1 MKYEI
6 LTPARKRSARAL
18 LSIGVVMAFTFCLM
32 MAMPHQRAKALYQ
45 VAGNPCM
52 KTRPTKLIF
61 LIDRSGSMAPRGQ
74 TYNSQ
79 IEGVIRS
86 LRDPTVVPRDGSV
99 EVGIVVFAEAATTLL
114 VNDKP
119 LTQINSFTDAEAV
132 ATRVNTLKCDN
143 PGSQIAPCPF
153 GATSFEAAILQADSL
168 ASRNGN
174 PQAHRLLVL
183 STDGQTSDA
192 DVDNAAC
199 RIIQARNAAKLQG
212 ATFEFDVLLIGLDP
226 ASQEFATNKARVDK
240 IVATQ
245 DGQQTDCP
253 RADGGGGGGQGGGQG
268 GGATATRQPV
278 FPGDEQQNLS
288 PQNVNTLPGATLII
302 NGGGCSATGE
312 SADCERQINDFKNQV
327 RSILR
332 STSPPVALVVNT
344 EADTAPN
351 APISGDTLSLR
362 QAIEAANCNGG
373 EATITFASSL
383 KGKTILP
390 LIPLPALMQPNIR
403 IDGCD
408 GNNCEP
414 IVTIDG
420 TIADSDVAGGH
431 LDGLLI
437 RSHHNVVRG
446 LRIVNFERAGV
457 AIDPIEPTDVT
468 LDNLVEKNV
477 FEENTDSGVLVRDP
491 SPQTARAI
499 SHSTGNTISQNTVTD
514 SVLPI
519 DLGGNGL
526 TVNDASDAD
535 QGPNT
540 LLNYPDSISV
550 AAAPDNT
557 VTLTGQLSGATVAGA
572 IVEVFAVTKFR
583 NVNNLLV
590 IDGVRFLGQATAD
603 ANGAF
608 TASGLPVSPTGIYTA
623 TVTDTEGNTS
633 EVLAESAAIK
643 PGRAI
648 AAATPT
654 VNFGDLPLN
663 AASTPRPVQI
673 TNTGNAP
680 LLVTGCA
687 LVRCSASD
695 PDHTARFTVTGCP
708 TTPINP
714 GESATVNVVLTPNAC
729 GAVKAC
735 LALTTND
742 PARPTITSELNG
754 NGNASG
760 QGLLTLEGGGSVLDF
775 GTVGAKGKGVKL
787 KKRPA
792 RTFTIQNQGCQPLS
806 LTIPNVVRTG
816 PSVSGGKITQTNDSK
831 FFSIVSVGANG
842 VETAITNPV
851 VIAPRISQTIR
862 IRFNPTIPAVSTG
875 TTGLA
880 AADVLPETVTSQ
892 LVIAQAGGNPL
903 TVNLTGRVTT
913 AVRFINP
920 VNAAAAPIV
929 DFTRVGDEF
938 TVEFSLFDSNLNVSK
953 ASYEFLDRNGG
964 RVGQILDIDLTQQIQ
979 ARGLVTGQSFKVT
992 QKFTGARDNP
1002 NISQV
1007 RVSVSDNETTDILSG
1022 DLLVI
1027 SALQIQSLQ
1036 TQFNALSMPTIK
1048 LAPRFNSRGGR
1059 RENR

>member
-1 MKYEI
+1 MNYEI
-6 LTPARKRSARAL
+6 LTSARKKSARAL
-18 LSIGVVMAFTFCLM
+18 LSIGVAMVFAICLL
-32 MAMPHQRAKALYQ
+32 MAMPPQQAKALYQ
-45 VAGNPCM
+45 VAGNPCT

-61 LIDRSGSMAPRGQ
+61 LIDRSGSMAAKGQ

-86 LRDPTVVPRDGSV
+86 LLDPTVVPRDGSV
-99 EVGIVVFAEAATTLL
+99 EVGIVVFAEAAATLL

-132 ATRVNTLKCDN
+132 AARVNTLKCAN
-143 PGSQIAPCPF
+143 LESQLAPCPF
-153 GATSFEAAILQADSL
+153 GATSFEAAIQQADTL

-174 PQAHRLLVL
+174 AQAHRLLVL

-199 RIIQARNAAKLQG
+199 KIILARNAAKLQG
-212 ATFEFDVLLIGLDP
+212 ATFEFDALLIGLDP
-226 ASQEFATNKARVDK
+226 TSQEFAMNRARVDK

-245 DGQQTDCP
+245 DGQQTNCP
-253 RADGGGGGGQGGGQG
+253 GASGDGGGGGDGQGG
-268 GGATATRQPV
+268 ATRVRQPV
-278 FPGDEQQNLS
+278 FPGEEAQDIA
-288 PQNVNTLPGATLII
+288 PQNAATLPGATLII
-302 NGGGCSATGE
+302 NGGECSTTSA
-312 SADCERQINDFKNQV
+312 SADCERQVNDFKNHI

-332 STSPPVALVVNT
+332 SASPAVALVVNT

-351 APISGDTLSLR
+351 APISGDTRSLR

-373 EATITFASSL
+373 NATITFASSL

-390 LIPLPALMQPNIR
+390 LIPLPALTQPNIR

-408 GNNCEP
+408 GDNCEP

-491 SPQTARAI
+491 SAQTARAI

-540 LLNYPDSISV
+540 LLNYPDAISV
-550 AAAPDNT
+550 AAAADNT
-557 VTLTGQLSGATVAGA
+557 VTLTGQLGGATVAGA

-590 IDGVRFLGQATAD
+590 IDGIRFLGQTTAD

-608 TASGLPVSPTGIYTA
+608 TASALAVSPTGVYTA
-623 TVTDTEGNTS
+623 TVTDAEGNTS
-633 EVLAESAAIK
+633 EVLAESATIK
-643 PGRAI
+643 PGRAV
-648 AAATPT
+648 AAATPI
-654 VNFGDLPLN
+654 VNFGDVPLN
-663 AASTPRPVQI
+663 AASTPQPVQI

-680 LLVTGCA
+680 LLVTSCT

-695 PDHTARFTVTGCP
+695 PDNTARFTLTGCP
-708 TTPINP
+708 ATPINP
-714 GESATVNVVLTPNAC
+714 GESATVNVVLTANAC

-735 LALTTND
+735 LALSTND

-760 QGLLTLEGGGSVLDF
+760 QGRLTLEGGGSVLDF

-792 RTFTIQNQGCQPLS
+792 RTFTIENQGCQTLS
-806 LTIPNVVRTG
+806 LTIPNVARTG

-831 FFSIVSVGANG
+831 FFSIVAVGANG

-851 VIAPRISQTIR
+851 VLAPRVSQTFR
-862 IRFNPTIPAVSTG
+862 IRFNPTVPAVSTS

-920 VNAAAAPIV
+920 VNPVAAPTV

-953 ASYEFLDRNGG
+953 ASYEFIDRNGG
-964 RVGQILDIDLTQQIQ
+964 RVGQILEIDLTQQIQ

-1007 RVSVSDNETTDILSG
+1007 RVSVSDNETTDTLSG
-1022 DLLVI
+1022 ELQVI
-1027 SALQIQSLQ
+1027 SALQAQALQ
-1036 TQFNALSMPTIK
+1036 TQFNALLMPTIK
-1048 LAPRFNSRGGR
+1048 LAPGFNSRGGR